1 MVKSYVKGDN
11 LKQVS
16 RHYGIPYLKL
26 YYLVNTRHWDL
37 QSAIDKL
44 EDVKLAKGDYDGQD
58 RPLVQQLAKKY
69 HLSNTDVYN
78 ALNSLKTDVVKEEG
92 EGSFLGLPLTRW
104 VNNDTELKVI
114 NNMLFCGFSMEDT
127 LDVTGIRLCLKEI

>member
-1 MVKSYVKGDN
+1 MGKSYVKGDN

-44 EDVKLAKGDYDGQD
+44 
-58 RPLVQQLAKKY
+58 
-69 HLSNTDVYN
+69 
-78 ALNSLKTDVVKEEG
+78 
-92 EGSFLGLPLTRW
+92 
-104 VNNDTELKVI
+104 
-114 NNMLFCGFSMEDT
+114 
-127 LDVTGIRLCLKEI
+127 

>member
-1 MVKSYVKGDN
+1 MAKRHYQKSN
-11 LKQVS
+11 LKQIS

-26 YYLVNTRHWDL
+26 YYLVTTRHWDL

-69 HLSNTDVYN
+69 HLSNVDVYN
-78 ALNSLKTDVVKEEG
+78 ALNELKDAEEFT
-92 EGSFLGLPLTRW
+92 ENSFLGLPLTRW

-114 NNMLFCGFSMEDT
+114 NNMLFCGFSMEDV
-127 LDVTGIRLCLKEI
+127 LDVTGIRLCLKGV